1 MKNKAVVKL
10 WNKAF
15 IFLILVSL
23 LTSMGFNMVYVM
35 ISNYAMEI
43 NKSLALA
50 GLISGIFSISALVV
64 RPIAGLTVDLY
75 NKKYLCILANFL
87 MGLSVVGYA
96 CSTQIPMLFAYR
108 VLHGIAFGLSST
120 ANIALVSEF
129 IPKERMGEGLGYYG
143 IGQVIAQVVGPN
155 LGVYI
160 SDKLGFRGLF
170 YIIATLSFLAVV
182 ILLFFPYIKAFTSEE
197 RKGSKLSVNS
207 LIALEVIVYAIVG
220 GMFSFSN
227 GVVNAFMLLLG
238 KERQINNASI
248 FFSVGA
254 IVLFALRLFIG
265 RVVDKLKLTLI
276 VNASLLITALS
287 MAMIGSA
294 PVLSWLIIASVLK
307 SIGQGT
313 GQISLQTECI
323 KRVDATRIGV
333 ATSTFYIGADIGQG
347 LGPIIGG
354 RISASFNYLTM
365 FYTVGALMIASML
378 LFNLY
383 QKRIS
388 LRDKKKLVSDN
399 PLSE

>member
-1 MKNKAVVKL
+1 MVNKKIVERL
-10 WNKAF
+10 WNKGF

-35 ISNYAMEI
+35 ISNYAMVI
-43 NKSLALA
+43 NKSLAVA
-50 GLISGIFSISALVV
+50 GLISGIFSISALLV
-64 RPIAGLTVDLY
+64 RPIAGVSVDFF
-75 NKKYLCILANFL
+75 NKKYLCILANL
-87 MGLSVVGYA
+87 HMGLSVVGYA
-96 CSTQIPMLFAYR
+96 FSTQIPMLFLFR
-108 VLHGIAFGLSST
+108 ILHGVAFGLSST
-120 ANIALVSEF
+120 ANIALVSEY
-129 IPKERMGEGLGYYG
+129 IPKKRMGEGLGYYG

-160 SDKLGFRGLF
+160 SEKSGFRGLF
-170 YIIATLSFLAVV
+170 FIIASLSFLAVI
-182 ILLFFPYIKAFTSEE
+182 ILLFFPYTKTVNSEE
-197 RKGSKLSVNS
+197 RKTTKLSINS
-207 LIALEVIVYAIVG
+207 LIAKEVIVYAIVG

-227 GVVNAFMLLLG
+227 GIVSSFLLLLG
-238 KERQINNASI
+238 KERQIENVSF

-265 RVVDKLKLTLI
+265 RVIDKLKLSLI
-276 VNASLLITALS
+276 VNVSLLITAIS
-287 MAMIGSA
+287 MIVIGAA

-307 SIGQGT
+307 SMGQGT

-354 RISASFNYLTM
+354 RISANFNYMTM
-365 FYTVGALMIASML
+365 FYTVAALMLVAML

-383 QKRIS
+383 QKKSRLI
-388 LRDKKKLVSDN
+388 VN
-399 PLSE
+399 MEG